1 MTSSDDKKETISP
14 LKDVYASVLFL
25 TRVPA
30 PSWPNAANRPL
41 ANSMWAF
48 PVAGAAAAVIA
59 GAAYAIADALGLPLI
74 VAGLLAVAALIFV
87 TGALHEDGLAD
98 TADGI
103 GGGHDEE
110 ARLEIMSDS
119 RIGAYGAIALV
130 VSVAGR
136 AALLASIAQ
145 PLFVLGAL
153 VAAAAVSRAALPMM
167 MALDTPA
174 KSSGLGADAGKPDG
188 PIWGLAVLLGAVAA
202 AMAAPSGWFICV
214 IAALL
219 AALVTGWFCRA
230 RVGGY
235 TGDTLGATQQ
245 VAEFAALAAIAA
257 AMSRVD

>member
-119 RIGAYGAIALV
+119 RIGAYGATLPPWQLEI
-130 VSVAGR
+130 VAGVVEDGETAEEVAR
-136 AALLASIAQ
+136 RETVEECGCEILALHFAGRGLS
-145 PLFVLGAL
+145 
-153 VAAAAVSRAALPMM
+153 
-167 MALDTPA
+167 
-174 KSSGLGADAGKPDG
+174 SSGILSEVATLYCGIVNSSGAGGVHGVAGEGED
-188 PIWGLAVLLGAVAA
+188 I
-202 AMAAPSGWFICV
+202 
-214 IAALL
+214 
-219 AALVTGWFCRA
+219 RA
-230 RVGGY
+230 RVHSF
-235 TGDTLGATQQ
+235 DTAMKMVEEDAFHHMHG
-245 VAEFAALAAIAA
+245 IAVLHWLNA
-257 AMSRVD
+257 HRDKLRGETP